1 MGTECVPGAEK
12 VDLPEF
18 FEAEGSVLYTHGKEE
33 HSETKVWF
41 WARGKAQ
48 KGVLR
53 VVVRA

>member
-1 MGTECVPGAEK
+1 MVGTECVPGAEK

-41 WARGKAQ
+41 
-48 KGVLR
+48 
-53 VVVRA
+53 